1 VDVPRGTDGIV
12 TPMPEMS
19 PSPPAPSAAA
29 SALRGV
35 RLGTPVFAGY
45 VPVGAAFGLAA
56 TAAGFTVIQAI
67 ACSALVLAGAGQFIG
82 LAAIAG
88 GNLAAA
94 LVATGVVNLR
104 YVLFSATLSPYL
116 TDVPRWNQA
125 LLAFTLTD
133 ETFAINIADAR
144 EGKADRY
151 SMLGVGGVSWVG
163 WTLGT
168 IAGALAGS
176 AIGNPSAWGV
186 DFAMPAMFTAL
197 LVGQVTGRRELVAG
211 GLAAVTALALSTVLP
226 GQWPVV
232 AAAVTAATVMT
243 VAAR

>member
-1 VDVPRGTDGIV
+1 MLTTTPR
-12 TPMPEMS
+12 EH
-19 PSPPAPSAAA
+19 PAPRSARL
-29 SALRGV
+29 LRGAK
-35 RLGTPVFAGY
+35 LGLPIFLGY
-45 VPVGAAFGLAA
+45 LPVGAAFGLAA